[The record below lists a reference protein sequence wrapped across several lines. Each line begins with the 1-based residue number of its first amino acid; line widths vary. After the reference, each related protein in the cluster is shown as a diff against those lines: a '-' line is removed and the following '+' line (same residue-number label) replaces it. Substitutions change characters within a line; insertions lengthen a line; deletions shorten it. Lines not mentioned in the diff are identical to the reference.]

1 VSAVIEH
8 IDSGADLNGTTN
20 DSSTGADQPAVSD
33 VPGGD
38 IEGQRAS
45 ENGASA
51 AGAVRVDSEGAATAS
66 GNGAPDTG
74 AGDAK
79 DKLVPLSALHES
91 RETIKALKTQIA
103 ALESQPKLSA
113 EDAELL
119 KDLRAQKQA
128 AQAPKEPDFLEDPKG
143 YVDANVKKTA
153 KELETLREESRRGQE
168 QQAQQQQLNQIL
180 SGVHQHEQSFVKATP
195 DYHQAVDHIRTVR
208 ASQLQMLYPQAT
220 PQQIQQ
226 QIVSEEI
233 GAAAQVLRAGGN
245 PAEFA
250 YNYAK
255 TVGYQPKAP
264 VPDPNAP
271 ANGAAKPDKDAVRSM
286 GGGGGAEKDDSDE
299 GAAMPE
305 LAQALAER
313 FGVRKRK

>member
-1 VSAVIEH
+1 MSTVIEQ
-8 IDSGADLNGTTN
+8 IDSGADINADAGSGTAAE
-20 DSSTGADQPAVSD
+20 GDQGAVS
-33 VPGGD
+33 GASGAGD
-38 IEGQRAS
+38 EGQRAADQ
-45 ENGASA
+45 GATGTAAEGTAAAGDTAA
-51 AGAVRVDSEGAATAS
+51 AGASGAD
-66 GNGAPDTG
+66 G
-74 AGDAK
+74 K
-79 DKLVPLSALHES
+79 DKLVPIAALHES

-119 KDLRAQKQA
+119 KDLRAQKKA
-128 AQAPKEPDFLEDPKG
+128 AQEPKDPDFLEDPKG

-153 KELETLREESRRGQE
+153 EQVKTLREENERIAQE
-168 QQAQQQQLNQIL
+168 RQQQQQVNQIL
-180 SGVHQHEQSFVKATP
+180 SGVQQHEQTFLKTTP
-195 DYHQAVDHIRTVR
+195 DYHQAIDHIRTVR

-226 QIVSEEI
+226 QIANEEI

-255 TVGYQPKAP
+255 TVGYQPKAATQ
-264 VPDPNAP
+264 NADGT
-271 ANGAAKPDKDAVRSM
+271 NGEAKPDKDAVRSM
-286 GGGGGAEKDDSDE
+286 GGGGGATKDDQDE
-299 GAAMPE
+299 GNAMPE

-313 FGVRKRK
+313 FGVKRKK